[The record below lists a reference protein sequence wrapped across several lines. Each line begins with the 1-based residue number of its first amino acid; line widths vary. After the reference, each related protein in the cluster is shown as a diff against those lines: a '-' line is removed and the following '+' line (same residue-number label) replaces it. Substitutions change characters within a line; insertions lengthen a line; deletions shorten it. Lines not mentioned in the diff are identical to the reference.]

1 MVYCM
6 VAWDCFDS
14 IICLEN
20 NLNNVLETRKEI
32 SRQYIPL
39 TAIIIWSKFGG
50 NKENCRILLLLLRSY
65 SDGEP
70 PYDMEYT
77 DDYDIPELWWS
88 TYQQPNNYIQ
98 KLALKLDIDQ
108 IQSMAQMHLYYIT
121 NAKTELKFSS
131 SGLNENELE
140 TALQEI
146 TAAMINNNV
155 LFIDDDDDDTVSD
168 NESINLNEDNT
179 NSDLIMENTMKLD
192 KFNELNRDN
201 SNSDIFVQR
210 PDESIY
216 YEDSNIDFEAI
227 FDEESEINQ

>member
-1 MVYCM
+1 M
-6 VAWDCFDS
+6 F
-14 IICLEN
+14 IIHIFHI
-20 NLNNVLETRKEI
+20 RKEI

-50 NKENCRILLLLLRSY
+50 NKDNCRILLLLLQSY

-88 TYQQPNNYIQ
+88 TY
-98 KLALKLDIDQ
+98 IDRL
-108 IQSMAQMHLYYIT
+108 QSMAQMHLYYIT

-131 SGLNENELE
+131 SDLSENELE

-146 TAAMINNNV
+146 TAAIINNND
-155 LFIDDDDDDTVSD
+155 LFIDD
-168 NESINLNEDNT
+168 I
-179 NSDLIMENTMKLD
+179 LD
-192 KFNELNRDN
+192 
-201 SNSDIFVQR
+201 QQ

>member
-1 MVYCM
+1 
-6 VAWDCFDS
+6 
-14 IICLEN
+14 
-20 NLNNVLETRKEI
+20 
-32 SRQYIPL
+32 
-39 TAIIIWSKFGG
+39 
-50 NKENCRILLLLLRSY
+50 
-65 SDGEP
+65 
-70 PYDMEYT
+70 MEYT
-77 DDYDIPELWWS
+77 DDYDIPELW
-88 TYQQPNNYIQ
+88 
-98 KLALKLDIDQ
+98 LDIDQ

-146 TAAMINNNV
+146 TAAMINNND

-201 SNSDIFVQR
+201 SNSDILDQR

>member
-1 MVYCM
+1 EN
-6 VAWDCFDS
+6 VAIVSDAEAAMQMARRL
-14 IICLEN
+14 ITEN
-20 NLNNVLETRKEI
+20 
-32 SRQYIPL
+32 
-39 TAIIIWSKFGG
+39 
-50 NKENCRILLLLLRSY
+50 
-65 SDGEP
+65 DGEP

-77 DDYDIPELWWS
+77 DDYDIPELW
-88 TYQQPNNYIQ
+88 
-98 KLALKLDIDQ
+98 LDIDQ

-131 SGLNENELE
+131 
-140 TALQEI
+140 
-146 TAAMINNNV
+146 
-155 LFIDDDDDDTVSD
+155 SD

-201 SNSDIFVQR
+201 SNSDILDQR